1 MGFQLPTSIGS
12 TIAKIQSGQLVLPA
26 IQREFVWEDDQI
38 TRLFDSVARGYPI
51 GSFLSWAVPADTAA
65 DFRFYGFLREY
76 HEKDHP
82 HCPVLDLPADKAVT
96 AVLDGQQRLTALNIG
111 LRGTYAS
118 RIRNGWWAN
127 PKAFPT
133 RKLYV
138 NALADAPD
146 NELGMVH
153 DFRLLTDTQ
162 AKPPD
167 DGSAHWFP
175 LQRIYQITDIADLM
189 EEIASRDLGNNRYA
203 TRLLGRLHKAIHDA
217 GAIYFYEE
225 DGESVERV
233 LDIFIRVN
241 SGGTVLSYSDLLLS
255 IATAQ
260 WSQRDAR
267 KEIQDLLDRLNATGA
282 GFRFPKDT
290 ILKAGLV
297 LTGVTDFAFKVRN
310 FNTQN
315 MAELQKQ
322 WDDIAECLTVAVNLL
337 ADFGLSDATLSANS
351 VLIPVAYYVSVRHLS
366 DAYRTAPSQAA
377 DREALRSWV
386 LRSLIKQGVWGS
398 GLDTLLRDLRDEIKQ
413 HGSGGF
419 PAAQIEAR
427 IAARGKWLTF
437 NDSEIDELCNL
448 AYGAK
453 RTFGVLALLF
463 PHVDTRNHHHVDH
476 VYPRS
481 LLTRPRSNAAA

>member
-1 MGFQLPTSIGS
+1 
-12 TIAKIQSGQLVLPA
+12 
-26 IQREFVWEDDQI
+26 
-38 TRLFDSVARGYPI
+38 
-51 GSFLSWAVPADTAA
+51 
-65 DFRFYGFLREY
+65 
-76 HEKDHP
+76 
-82 HCPVLDLPADKAVT
+82 
-96 AVLDGQQRLTALNIG
+96 
-111 LRGTYAS
+111 
-118 RIRNGWWAN
+118 
-127 PKAFPT
+127 
-133 RKLYV
+133 
-138 NALADAPD
+138 
-146 NELGMVH
+146 
-153 DFRLLTDTQ
+153 
-162 AKPPD
+162 
-167 DGSAHWFP
+167 

-366 DAYRTAPSQAA
+366 DAYRTAPSQAT

-398 GLDTLLRDLRDEIKQ
+398 GLDTLLRDLRDEIKE
-413 HGSGGF
+413 HGSAGF

-437 NDSEIDELCNL
+437 NDAEIDELCNL

-481 LLTRPRSNAAA
+481 LLTPAALKRGGLDSEQTATAIRRRDLLPNLQLLEGPVNISKSDKAPAAWANSQYPEPRALDNYLDRNDLGTLPADAAGFEVFFDVRRAILRRRLVELLGVTAASVDVEQLDQPATSSDLL